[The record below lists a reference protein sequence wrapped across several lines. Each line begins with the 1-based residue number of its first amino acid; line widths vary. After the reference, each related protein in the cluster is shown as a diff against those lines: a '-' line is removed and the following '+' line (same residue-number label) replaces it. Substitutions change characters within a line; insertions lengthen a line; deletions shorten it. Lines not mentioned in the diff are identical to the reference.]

1 MCRYYVTSFAC
12 GHDLLQHTTKCRTR
26 VAAGLF
32 KHFPPCETTEP
43 LRLDSGI
50 CSNCMAKH
58 QEAREAAR
66 AVHAR
71 NNVLLR
77 WKRRILVPLSNILED
92 QLEASALAPAPVSRK
107 TQRFPLH
114 RRGIRAG
121 PPNLYI
127 LKGPHRQRIPGHS
140 KATSTLDP
148 NAIPSP
154 VSEGEE
160 PKSESGRS
168 QNLQRSW
175 STGDDLPWQSMP
187 LQVERT
193 VHHAQLVSD
202 LDALPS
208 QVHPLR
214 QNRPEKTVLH
224 SGVRV
229 PPHLPRIETWE
240 PQRSGRNVQKPRLNI
255 ERKPL
260 PPAPMMRF
268 AAELAGDT
276 IYSAELD
283 GSKNHQTNANLGSAK
298 RGQLPASASE
308 LRHGAAERQELD
320 APTSALWYGPQGKPA
335 NIDRLSRAE
344 QQDAELFFSQYDPK
358 TLLALEAGS
367 RAAKEMGR
375 VPTVLRAGRP
385 RPDSTYVSP
394 TVGQI
399 PSYYNT
405 ASEQKF
411 SNRHANLSP
420 REEATWVE
428 FILTHPTTS
437 EMAATAVDLPPSLPQ
452 FTKLP
457 ALSLK
462 EEIHLSSRIS
472 RPGLHDSYISSPKP
486 PEELS
491 ASPASGKKRAKA
503 GKTSNGKLQK
513 KSRQVPRHRDGRPF
527 SPEPE
532 CVWDEIVCKACVSLE
547 SLSMKSNAS
556 DSEISL

>member
-12 GHDLLQHTTKCRTR
+12 GHDLLEHTTTCRTR
-26 VAAGLF
+26 GNAGLF

-58 QEAREAAR
+58 QEARVAAR
-66 AVHAR
+66 AVYAR
-71 NNVLLR
+71 NNVLPR
-77 WKRRILVPLSNILED
+77 WKRRILVPLSNILEN
-92 QLEASALAPAPVSRK
+92 QFEAPAIIPATVSQK
-107 TQRFPLH
+107 TPRFPLH

-121 PPNLYI
+121 PPNLYL
-127 LKGPHRQRIPGHS
+127 LKGRHRQRIPARG

-148 NAIPSP
+148 KAIPSP

-168 QNLQRSW
+168 ENLQRSW

-193 VHHAQLVSD
+193 VYHAQLVSD

-214 QNRPEKTVLH
+214 QNPPEKIVLQ

-229 PPHLPRIETWE
+229 PPHLPRNETWE
-240 PQRSGRNVQKPRLNI
+240 PQRSGRNVQKPRPNI

-260 PPAPMMRF
+260 PQAPVMRL

-283 GSKNHQTNANLGSAK
+283 GSKNHQTNANLGSTK
-298 RGQLPASASE
+298 RGPPPASASE
-308 LRHGAAERQELD
+308 LGRGAAERYEFE
-320 APTSALWYGPQGKPA
+320 ASTSALWYGPQGKPA

-367 RAAKEMGR
+367 RAAKEAIR

-405 ASEQKF
+405 ASEQKS
-411 SNRHANLSP
+411 SNRHAKLST
-420 REEATWVE
+420 REEATWVD
-428 FILTHPTTS
+428 FILTHPTMP

-452 FTKLP
+452 LTKLP
-457 ALSLK
+457 ALNLV
-462 EEIHLSSRIS
+462 EEVHLSSRIS

-486 PEELS
+486 PEELF
-491 ASPASGKKRAKA
+491 ASPASGKKRAKR
-503 GKTSNGKLQK
+503 GKTGNGKLQK
-513 KSRQVPRHRDGRPF
+513 KSRQVPRHSDGRPF
-527 SPEPE
+527 RPEPE

-556 DSEISL
+556 DSEVSL